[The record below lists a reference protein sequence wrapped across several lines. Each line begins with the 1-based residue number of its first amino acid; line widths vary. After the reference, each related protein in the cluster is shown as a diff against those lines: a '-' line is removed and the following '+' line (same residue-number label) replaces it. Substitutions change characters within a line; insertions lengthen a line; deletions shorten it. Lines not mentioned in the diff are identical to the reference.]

1 MTTDP
6 RLARSGFVDVV
17 THVSEIVCVA
27 PGWTLPVPFPPAS
40 AGRRRARAAAAR
52 TPKRYDCAHPNIVE
66 PGL

>member
-6 RLARSGFVDVV
+6 RLTRGAFVDVV

-27 PGWTLPVPFPPAS
+27 PGSTLPVPSHPGS
-40 AGRRRARAAAAR
+40 ARRRRARAVIAR
-52 TPKRYDCAHPNIVE
+52 TAKPHEGAHLDTVE